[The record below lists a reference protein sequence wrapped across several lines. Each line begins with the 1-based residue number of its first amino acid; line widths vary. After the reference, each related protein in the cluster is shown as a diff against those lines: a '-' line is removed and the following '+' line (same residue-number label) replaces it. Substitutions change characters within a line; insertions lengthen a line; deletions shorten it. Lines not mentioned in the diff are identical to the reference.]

1 VTTRSILVYH
11 PGPGEAQTYARPIR
25 QPRPL
30 FSINACSTP
39 AEAELHVAD
48 AEILYAWNF
57 PRHLLPRAKRL
68 RWVQN
73 MGAGVERFLVP
84 ELPKGVMLT
93 RIAGIFGPW
102 MAEYVMG
109 WCLWHTQRT
118 ELFRAQQRER
128 RWRQVDPRRLNGAEL
143 CIVGLGD
150 IGRTIARAARG
161 LGLRVTGVSQSGRK
175 TPGVE
180 RVYRARDL
188 AKPLPSADFVVLTV
202 PLTPATRGL
211 MGARE
216 LATMKSSAW
225 LVNIGRGPV
234 VDEAAL
240 LDALSSKRIGGAI
253 LDVFNEEPLPA
264 GHPLWELENVVI
276 TPHISGPSTP
286 EEIGPIFDDN
296 LRRYLARRPL
306 RFQVDR
312 KRGY

>member
-1 VTTRSILVYH
+1 MTTRSILVYH

-128 RWRQVDPRRLNGAEL
+128 RWRQVDPRRLNGAEI

>member
-1 VTTRSILVYH
+1 
-11 PGPGEAQTYARPIR
+11 
-25 QPRPL
+25 
-30 FSINACSTP
+30 
-39 AEAELHVAD
+39 
-48 AEILYAWNF
+48 
-57 PRHLLPRAKRL
+57 
-68 RWVQN
+68 
-73 MGAGVERFLVP
+73 
-84 ELPKGVMLT
+84 
-93 RIAGIFGPW
+93 
-102 MAEYVMG
+102 
-109 WCLWHTQRT
+109 
-118 ELFRAQQRER
+118 
-128 RWRQVDPRRLNGAEL
+128 
-143 CIVGLGD
+143 
-150 IGRTIARAARG
+150 
-161 LGLRVTGVSQSGRK
+161 
-175 TPGVE
+175 
-180 RVYRARDL
+180 
-188 AKPLPSADFVVLTV
+188 
-202 PLTPATRGL
+202 